1 MPVMTRRVRTTRATQ
16 PNAGVKHWYQQ
27 RLDELIAGMYLDL
40 TLQLGLVFT
49 RESAKIEPK
58 VTSKT
63 RIASD
68 AGISAVDKTMKTW
81 ARKWT
86 LKFDKLSLDLSKR
99 FARRAFGVTEASV
112 KDAFKAAGFTVK
124 FKPTRAGLEAYK
136 AVVSE
141 NVNLIKSIPQE
152 FLTNVQSS
160 VWSSVRVGGDMGVLS
175 RKLRANYD
183 VTTKRA
189 ALIAR
194 DQNAKATAVI
204 ENTRRQELG
213 ITQAIWQHSAGGK
226 EPRPTHVEMD
236 GKLFDL
242 KRGMWDS
249 DEEAYV
255 FPGQLI
261 NCRCTSRAVIPGFED

>member
-1 MPVMTRRVRTTRATQ
+1 
-16 PNAGVKHWYQQ
+16 
-27 RLDELIAGMYLDL
+27 MYLDL
-40 TLQLGLVFT
+40 TLQLGLVYS
-49 RESAKIEPK
+49 RESARIEAKP
-58 VTSKT
+58 TSET
-63 RIASD
+63 RLTVD
-68 AGISAVDKTMKTW
+68 AGISAVDKTMNFW

-124 FKPTRAGLEAYK
+124 FQPTRAGLEAYK

-152 FLTNVQSS
+152 FLTSVQSS
-160 VWSSVRVGGDMGVLS
+160 VWSSVRVGGDMGALS

-194 DQNAKATAVI
+194 DQNAKATATI
-204 ENTRRQELG
+204 ENTRRKELG
-213 ITQAIWQHSAGGK
+213 ITEAIWQHSAGGK
-226 EPRPTHVEMD
+226 EPRPSHVAMN
-236 GKLFDL
+236 GNLYDL
-242 KRGMWDS
+242 KRGMWD
-249 DEEAYV
+249 ETEKAFVY
-255 FPGQLI
+255 PGQLI
-261 NCRCTSRAVIPGFED
+261 NCRCTSRAVLPGFED